1 MIAPNTMSLPTRPVL
16 SADHRIHYGSGQ
28 YQFGDLWL
36 PANPTEQRLPLVVF
50 VHGGWWQSAYGLDYA
65 GPLCAALKAIGIAVW
80 SIEYRR
86 VGSTGGGWPMTFQ
99 DVAAG
104 FDYVATLAK
113 TYPLDLDRVIAMGHS
128 SGAQLAFWLAGRHHI
143 PVTSRIYEPQPK
155 VALHGLIALAGA
167 VDLQLLCDLS
177 GYFTFAH
184 DKDEVYS
191 LMGGPPTQFEVRYR
205 AGNPGALL
213 PLNVPQILIQS
224 ADDGQIPPQLPVRW
238 AEMARRQG
246 DDVTVT
252 IVPGVDHFDVV
263 DPQSKAWSTVHAA
276 VLKLLHASAQ

>member
-1 MIAPNTMSLPTRPVL
+1 MAWIMR
-16 SADHRIHYGSGQ
+16 
-28 YQFGDLWL
+28 
-36 PANPTEQRLPLVVF
+36 
-50 VHGGWWQSAYGLDYA
+50 

-104 FDYVATLAK
+104 FDYAATLAK
-113 TYPLDLDRVIAMGHS
+113 TYPLDLGRVIAWATHRTRNWR
-128 SGAQLAFWLAGRHHI
+128 SG
-143 PVTSRIYEPQPK
+143 
-155 VALHGLIALAGA
+155 
-167 VDLQLLCDLS
+167 
-177 GYFTFAH
+177 
-184 DKDEVYS
+184 
-191 LMGGPPTQFEVRYR
+191 
-205 AGNPGALL
+205 
-213 PLNVPQILIQS
+213 
-224 ADDGQIPPQLPVRW
+224 PVRW

-263 DPQSKAWSTVHAA
+263 DPQSKAWFTVHAA